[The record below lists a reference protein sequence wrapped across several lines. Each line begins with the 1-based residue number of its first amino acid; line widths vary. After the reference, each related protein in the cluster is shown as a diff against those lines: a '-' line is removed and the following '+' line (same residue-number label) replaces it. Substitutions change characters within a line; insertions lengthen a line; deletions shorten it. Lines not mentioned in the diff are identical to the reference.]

1 MLSETTALILTA
13 TAVLTIVV
21 IAYRKEK
28 AKPTKKKVDHTKS
41 TLVAIATIATI
52 IFMSGCR

>member
-13 TAVLTIVV
+13 IAVLTIVV
-21 IAYRKEK
+21 IAYRREK
-28 AKPTKKKVDHTKS
+28 AKPIKKKADHTKS